1 MGCEDFGNCGIPQRG
16 YQQDHVQEA
25 AHAIARELNAPDVR
39 IREHGMNAI
48 RQEVYNM
55 GPNQAE
61 RFTTA
66 LDMEMGRRG
75 QSSPLREVR
84 ETRRDGRG
92 YDCETGNELLVLN
105 DPYDGRR
112 GGEVLKQIRHEQVR
126 YEEPRGQVWDERPPV
141 VIRERPI
148 YNEPVYRGPVY
159 RDPGY
164 RDPVGDIG
172 GRILDRA
179 VDGFGLGVGLNAA
192 DRLFGNRHR

>member
-16 YQQDHVQEA
+16 FREDHVTEA

-39 IREHGMNAI
+39 MREHGMNAI

-61 RFTTA
+61 RFVNA
-66 LDMEMGRRG
+66 LDIEMGRRG
-75 QSSPLREVR
+75 TNSPLKEVR
-84 ETRRDGRG
+84 EIRPDGRG
-92 YDCETGNELLVLN
+92 RDCETGNDLLVLH
-105 DPYDGRR
+105 DPYDNRR
-112 GGEVLKQIRHEQVR
+112 GPEVLKQIRHDNVR
-126 YEEPRGQVWDERPPV
+126 YVEPGRQVWDERPPV
-141 VIRERPI
+141 IIQERPI
-148 YNEPVYRGPVY
+148 YREPVY

-192 DRLFGNRHR
+192 DRLFGKHHR